1 MHDGNE
7 KIKMSEI
14 YIKLAGAVVR
24 MQAAEVIR
32 LSQEVLEA
40 GLPPEEAIEFGLAAG
55 MNEVGRLFSCKEYF
69 VPEVLVCA
77 RAMYGGFDILKDKV
91 VAGNMP
97 NKGKVVIGVVSG
109 DFHDIGKN
117 IVKLMLEAAGFQPID
132 LGKNVP
138 LEKYLETCAAEKPS
152 LAALSTLM
160 TTTMEDMGEIVK
172 TIKEKFPEIKVM
184 VGGAPVSQ
192 DYANAIGAD
201 FYGEDAKAAVDG
213 ALQMIN

>member
-1 MHDGNE
+1 
-7 KIKMSEI
+7 MSEL
-14 YIKLAGAVVR
+14 YVKLAGAVVK

-40 GLPPEEAIEFGLAAG
+40 GLPPEEAIEFGLAVG
-55 MNEVGRLFSCKEYF
+55 MNEVGRLFACKEYF

-77 RAMYGGFDILKDKV
+77 RAMYGGFDILRDKV
-91 VAGNMP
+91 VEGKMP

-132 LGKNVP
+132 LGKNVS
-138 LEKYLETCAAEKPS
+138 LEKYLEICASEKPK

-160 TTTMEDMGEIVK
+160 TTTMEDMEEIVQA
-172 TIKEKFPEIKVM
+172 IKGKFPEIKVM
-184 VGGAPVSQ
+184 VGGAPLSK
-192 DYANAIGAD
+192 DFADSIGAD

-213 ALQMIN
+213 ALRLTI